1 MDNNSSFKDHQQNGD
16 NAVEIEIKEVV
27 KPYLRK
33 YYWFIISAILFLIIS
48 YLYLKTK
55 TTIYEVSASV
65 LIKDAKSNMG
75 SQDFAALRDISG
87 FGKIG
92 SNGVENEMELLKS
105 KKLMQKIV
113 QSLHLE
119 STVYEKGR
127 FQNVELYGKS
137 SPILVQFINEKPD
150 AQYFQ
155 TPIEL
160 KISGNNIELSGKD
173 LAPLKTTFGKII
185 SLRFANIIITK
196 NKDYVAPKGS
206 ANKFLLNI
214 ASERQTID
222 SFQANLKVALIN
234 KDVTV
239 IKMTLNYPEVQKAKD
254 ILNTL
259 IRVYNEDAIDDKN
272 SESKKTAEFIEE
284 RIRIIGNELG
294 EVESRKERF
303 KESNRITDL
312 GTEAKLGLQSSVE
325 ARRKLLEID
334 SQLEITNALIG
345 FVNKQGTSAVL
356 PGNVGL
362 DNASAT
368 SNISAYNQLVLE
380 KNRLLENA
388 TTQNPL
394 VIDLTKQINTLRS
407 SVVESLA
414 KNRSA
419 LQVAKSNYEGEQNSI
434 VGQIS
439 RMPAQEKL
447 FREIERQQQIKE
459 NLYLL
464 LLQKREEIAV
474 SLAVTAPKA
483 RVVDE
488 AYVNPIPVAP
498 KGLIILL
505 MGLMIGFLI
514 PFILIYLFRLFD
526 DKVKDK
532 KDIEKLSHGKT
543 LLGEIPSL
551 EKGQNEV
558 VLQNDL
564 SPMAEAFRI
573 VITNMNFMLP
583 KKEKGKVVFVT
594 STVKGEGKTFVS
606 VNLALTLA
614 SPKHKVIIIGADI
627 RNPQLQRYNP
637 ARKGLDGLTEYLY
650 NENEKIEDIIH
661 ISSFNP
667 HCDVIYSGSIPPN
680 PTDLLSNGRYEI
692 LIDQLKQEYEYIIV
706 DTAPLMLVTDTFL
719 TVDLADATLYVT
731 RSGFTE
737 KPLIDFANKQINSK
751 RIKNVG
757 FVLNDVSK
765 ENFGYG
771 NKYGYGYGI
780 DEKTFFQKLKD
791 RLFF

>member
-1 MDNNSSFKDHQQNGD
+1 MDNISSIKDNPREGG
-16 NAVEIEIKEVV
+16 NASEIEIKEVLR
-27 KPYLRK
+27 PYFRRF
-33 YYWFIISAILFLIIS
+33 YWFIISAAICLILS

-55 TTIYEVSASV
+55 TTVYEVSASV
-65 LIKDAKSNMG
+65 LIKDAKSNPG

-105 KKLMQKIV
+105 KKMMQKVV
-113 QSLHLE
+113 QNLHLE
-119 STVYEKGR
+119 STVYQKGK
-127 FQNVELYGKS
+127 FKNTELYGKT
-137 SPILVQFINEKPD
+137 SPIMVQVINEKPD
-150 AQYFQ
+150 TKYYKE
-155 TPIEL
+155 PIEL
-160 KISGNNIELSGKD
+160 KISGNNITLSNKE
-173 LAPLKTTFGKII
+173 LAPLKTTFDKTI

-196 NKDYVAPKGS
+196 NKDYVAPKE
-206 ANKFLLNI
+206 ATNDFLLNI
-214 ASERQTID
+214 ASETQVTD
-222 SFQANLKVALIN
+222 SFQSNLKAALMN

-239 IKMTLNYPEVQKAKD
+239 IKMTMNYPEVNKAKD

-259 IRVYNEDAIDDKN
+259 IRVYNNDAIEDKN

-312 GTEAKLGLQSSVE
+312 ETEAKLGLQSSAE
-325 ARRKLLEID
+325 ARGKLLEID
-334 SQLEITNALIG
+334 SQLEITNALLG
-345 FVNKQGTSAVL
+345 YVNKQGTSAVL

-388 TTQNPL
+388 TPQNPL
-394 VIDLTKQINTLRS
+394 VIDLTKQINSMRN

-419 LQVAKSNYEGEQNSI
+419 LQVAKGNYETENKTI

-439 RMPAQEKL
+439 KIPSQEKT

-464 LLQKREEIAV
+464 LLQKREETAV

-498 KGLIILL
+498 KGSIVLL
-505 MGLMIGFLI
+505 MGLMAGMLI
-514 PFILIYLFRLFD
+514 PFIVIYLIRLFD

-532 KDIEKLSHGKT
+532 KDLDKLSNGKT

-551 EKGQNEV
+551 DRGQNELV
-558 VLQNDL
+558 MANDL
-564 SPMAEAFRI
+564 TPMAEAFRI

-583 KKEKGKVVFVT
+583 KKEKGKVVYVT

-637 ARKGLDGLTEYLY
+637 SRKGLDGLTEYLY
-650 NENEKIEDIIH
+650 NDDEKIEDIIH
-661 ISSFNP
+661 VSSFNKY
-667 HCDVIYSGSIPPN
+667 CDVIYSGSIPPN
-680 PTDLLSNGRYEI
+680 PADLLSNGRFEI
-692 LIDQLKQEYEYIIV
+692 LIDQLKLIYEYVIV

-719 TVDLADATLYVT
+719 NADLADATLYVT

-737 KPLIDFANKQINSK
+737 KSLLDFANKQINSK
-751 RIKNVG
+751 RIRNAA
-757 FVLNDVSK
+757 FILNDVSK
-765 ENFGYG
+765 DNFGYG
-771 NKYGYGYGI
+771 NKYGYGYGV
-780 DEKTFFQKLKD
+780 DNRTFFQKFKD
-791 RLFF
+791 SF

>member
-1 MDNNSSFKDHQQNGD
+1 MDNISSIKDNPREGG
-16 NAVEIEIKEVV
+16 NASEIEIKEVLR
-27 KPYLRK
+27 PYFRRF
-33 YYWFIISAILFLIIS
+33 YWFIISAAICLILS

-55 TTIYEVSASV
+55 TTVYEVSASV
-65 LIKDAKSNMG
+65 LIKDAKSNPG

-105 KKLMQKIV
+105 KKMMRKVV
-113 QSLHLE
+113 QNLHLE
-119 STVYEKGR
+119 STVYQKGK
-127 FQNVELYGKS
+127 FKNTELYGKT
-137 SPILVQFINEKPD
+137 SPIMVQVINEKPD
-150 AQYFQ
+150 TKYYKE
-155 TPIEL
+155 PIEL
-160 KISGNNIELSGKD
+160 KISGNNITLSNKE
-173 LAPLKTTFGKII
+173 LAPLKTTFDKTI

-196 NKDYVAPKGS
+196 NKDYVAPKE
-206 ANKFLLNI
+206 ATNDFLLNI
-214 ASERQTID
+214 ASETQVTD
-222 SFQANLKVALIN
+222 SFQSNLKAALMN

-239 IKMTLNYPEVQKAKD
+239 IKMTMNYPEVNKAKD

-259 IRVYNEDAIDDKN
+259 IRVYNNDAIEDKN

-312 GTEAKLGLQSSVE
+312 ETEAKLGLQSSAE
-325 ARRKLLEID
+325 ARGKLLEID
-334 SQLEITNALIG
+334 SQLEITNALLG
-345 FVNKQGTSAVL
+345 YVNKQGTSAVL

-388 TTQNPL
+388 TPQNPL
-394 VIDLTKQINTLRS
+394 VIDLTKQINSMRN

-419 LQVAKSNYEGEQNSI
+419 LQVAKGNYETENKTI

-439 RMPAQEKL
+439 KIPSQEKT

-464 LLQKREEIAV
+464 LLQKREETAV

-498 KGLIILL
+498 KGSIVLL
-505 MGLMIGFLI
+505 MGLMAGMLI
-514 PFILIYLFRLFD
+514 PFIVIYLIRLFD

-532 KDIEKLSHGKT
+532 KDLDKLSNGKT

-551 EKGQNEV
+551 DRGQNELV
-558 VLQNDL
+558 MANDL
-564 SPMAEAFRI
+564 TPMAEAFRI

-583 KKEKGKVVFVT
+583 KKEKGKVVYVT

-637 ARKGLDGLTEYLY
+637 SRKGLDGLTEYLY
-650 NENEKIEDIIH
+650 NDDEKIEDIIH
-661 ISSFNP
+661 ISSFNKY
-667 HCDVIYSGSIPPN
+667 CDVIYSGSIPPN
-680 PTDLLSNGRYEI
+680 PADLLSNGRFEI
-692 LIDQLKQEYEYIIV
+692 LIDQLKLIYEYIIV

-719 TVDLADATLYVT
+719 NADLADATLYVT

-737 KPLIDFANKQINSK
+737 KSLIDFANKQINSK
-751 RIKNVG
+751 RIRNAA
-757 FVLNDVSK
+757 FILNDVSK
-765 ENFGYG
+765 DNLGYG
-771 NKYGYGYGI
+771 NKYGYGYGV
-780 DEKTFFQKLKD
+780 DNRTFFQKLKD
-791 RLFF
+791 SF

>member
-1 MDNNSSFKDHQQNGD
+1 MDNISSIKDNPREGG
-16 NAVEIEIKEVV
+16 NASEIEIKEVLR
-27 KPYLRK
+27 PYFRRF
-33 YYWFIISAILFLIIS
+33 YWFIISAAICLILS

-55 TTIYEVSASV
+55 TTVYEVSASV
-65 LIKDAKSNMG
+65 LIKDAKSNPG

-105 KKLMQKIV
+105 KKMMQKVV
-113 QSLHLE
+113 QNLHLE
-119 STVYEKGR
+119 STVYQKGK
-127 FQNVELYGKS
+127 FKNTELYGKT
-137 SPILVQFINEKPD
+137 SPIMVQVINEKPD
-150 AQYFQ
+150 TKYYKE
-155 TPIEL
+155 PIEL
-160 KISGNNIELSGKD
+160 KISGNNITLSNKE
-173 LAPLKTTFGKII
+173 LAPLKTTFDKTI

-196 NKDYVAPKGS
+196 NKDYVAPKE
-206 ANKFLLNI
+206 ATNDFLLNI
-214 ASERQTID
+214 ASETQVTD
-222 SFQANLKVALIN
+222 SFQSNLKAALMN

-239 IKMTLNYPEVQKAKD
+239 IKMTMNYPEVNKAKD

-259 IRVYNEDAIDDKN
+259 IRVYNNDAIEDKN

-312 GTEAKLGLQSSVE
+312 ETEAKLGLQSSAE
-325 ARRKLLEID
+325 ARGKLLEID
-334 SQLEITNALIG
+334 SQLEITNALLG
-345 FVNKQGTSAVL
+345 YVNKQGTSAVL

-388 TTQNPL
+388 TPQNPL
-394 VIDLTKQINTLRS
+394 VIDLTKQINSMRN

-419 LQVAKSNYEGEQNSI
+419 LQVAKGNYETENKTI

-439 RMPAQEKL
+439 KIPSQEKT

-464 LLQKREEIAV
+464 LLQKREETAV

-498 KGLIILL
+498 KGSIVLL
-505 MGLMIGFLI
+505 MGLMAGMLI
-514 PFILIYLFRLFD
+514 PFIVIYLIRLFD

-532 KDIEKLSHGKT
+532 KDLDKLSNGKT

-551 EKGQNEV
+551 DRGQNELV
-558 VLQNDL
+558 MANDL
-564 SPMAEAFRI
+564 TPMAEAFRI

-583 KKEKGKVVFVT
+583 KKEKGKVVYVT

-637 ARKGLDGLTEYLY
+637 SRKGLDGLTEYLH
-650 NENEKIEDIIH
+650 NDDEKIEDIIH
-661 ISSFNP
+661 VSSFNKY
-667 HCDVIYSGSIPPN
+667 CDVIYSGSIPPN
-680 PTDLLSNGRYEI
+680 PADLLSNGRFEI
-692 LIDQLKQEYEYIIV
+692 LIDQLKLIYEYIIV

-719 TVDLADATLYVT
+719 NADLADATLYVT

-737 KPLIDFANKQINSK
+737 KSLLDFANKQINSK
-751 RIKNVG
+751 RIRNAA
-757 FVLNDVSK
+757 FILNDVSK
-765 ENFGYG
+765 DNLGYG
-771 NKYGYGYGI
+771 NKYGYGYGV
-780 DEKTFFQKLKD
+780 DNRTFFQKLKD
-791 RLFF
+791 SF

>member
-1 MDNNSSFKDHQQNGD
+1 MDNISSIKDNPREGG
-16 NAVEIEIKEVV
+16 NASEIEIKEVLR
-27 KPYLRK
+27 PYFRRF
-33 YYWFIISAILFLIIS
+33 YWFIISAAICLILS

-55 TTIYEVSASV
+55 TTVYEVSASV
-65 LIKDAKSNMG
+65 LIKDAKSNPG

-105 KKLMQKIV
+105 KKMMQKVV
-113 QSLHLE
+113 QNLHLE
-119 STVYEKGR
+119 STVYQKGK
-127 FQNVELYGKS
+127 FKNTELYGKT
-137 SPILVQFINEKPD
+137 SPIMVQVINEKPD
-150 AQYFQ
+150 TKYYKE
-155 TPIEL
+155 PIEL
-160 KISGNNIELSGKD
+160 KISGNNITLSNKE
-173 LAPLKTTFGKII
+173 LAPLKTTFDKTI

-196 NKDYVAPKGS
+196 NKDYVAPKE
-206 ANKFLLNI
+206 ATNDFLLNI
-214 ASERQTID
+214 ASETQVTD
-222 SFQANLKVALIN
+222 SFQSNLKAALMN

-239 IKMTLNYPEVQKAKD
+239 IKMTMNYPEVNKAKD

-259 IRVYNEDAIDDKN
+259 IRVYNNDAIEDKN

-312 GTEAKLGLQSSVE
+312 ETEAKLGLQSSAE
-325 ARRKLLEID
+325 ARGKLLEID
-334 SQLEITNALIG
+334 SQLEITNALLG
-345 FVNKQGTSAVL
+345 YVNKQGTSAVL

-388 TTQNPL
+388 TPQNPL
-394 VIDLTKQINTLRS
+394 VIDLTKQINSMRN

-419 LQVAKSNYEGEQNSI
+419 LQVAKGNYETENKTI

-439 RMPAQEKL
+439 KIPSQEKT

-464 LLQKREEIAV
+464 LLQKREETAV

-498 KGLIILL
+498 KGSIVLL
-505 MGLMIGFLI
+505 MGLMAGMLI
-514 PFILIYLFRLFD
+514 PFIVIYLIRLFD

-532 KDIEKLSHGKT
+532 KDLDKLSNGKT

-551 EKGQNEV
+551 DRGQNELV
-558 VLQNDL
+558 MANDIT
-564 SPMAEAFRI
+564 PMAEAFRI

-583 KKEKGKVVFVT
+583 KKEKGKVVYVT

-637 ARKGLDGLTEYLY
+637 SRKGLDGLTEYLY
-650 NENEKIEDIIH
+650 NDDEKIEDIIH
-661 ISSFNP
+661 ISSFNKY
-667 HCDVIYSGSIPPN
+667 CDVIYSGSIPPN
-680 PTDLLSNGRYEI
+680 PADLLSNGRFEI
-692 LIDQLKQEYEYIIV
+692 LIDQLKLIYEYVIV

-719 TVDLADATLYVT
+719 NADLADATLYVT

-737 KPLIDFANKQINSK
+737 KSLIDFANKQINSK
-751 RIKNVG
+751 RIRNAA
-757 FVLNDVSK
+757 FILNDVSK
-765 ENFGYG
+765 DNLGYG
-771 NKYGYGYGI
+771 NKYGYGYGV
-780 DEKTFFQKLKD
+780 DNRTFFQKLKD
-791 RLFF
+791 SF

>member
-1 MDNNSSFKDHQQNGD
+1 MDNISSIKDNPREGG
-16 NAVEIEIKEVV
+16 NASEIEIKEVLR
-27 KPYLRK
+27 PYFRRF
-33 YYWFIISAILFLIIS
+33 YWFIISAAICLILS

-55 TTIYEVSASV
+55 TTVYEVSASV
-65 LIKDAKSNMG
+65 LIKDAKSNPG

-105 KKLMQKIV
+105 KKMMQKVV
-113 QSLHLE
+113 QNLHLE
-119 STVYEKGR
+119 STVYQKGK
-127 FQNVELYGKS
+127 FKNTELYGKT
-137 SPILVQFINEKPD
+137 SPIMVQVINEKPD
-150 AQYFQ
+150 TKYYKE
-155 TPIEL
+155 PIEL
-160 KISGNNIELSGKD
+160 KISGNNITLSNKE
-173 LAPLKTTFGKII
+173 LAPLKTTFDKTI

-196 NKDYVAPKGS
+196 NKDYVAPKE
-206 ANKFLLNI
+206 ATNDFLLNI
-214 ASERQTID
+214 ASETQVTD
-222 SFQANLKVALIN
+222 SFQSNLKAALMN

-239 IKMTLNYPEVQKAKD
+239 IKMTMNYPEVNKAKD

-259 IRVYNEDAIDDKN
+259 IRVYNNDAIEDKN

-312 GTEAKLGLQSSVE
+312 ETEAKLGLQSSAE
-325 ARRKLLEID
+325 ARGKLLEID
-334 SQLEITNALIG
+334 SQLEITNALLG
-345 FVNKQGTSAVL
+345 YVNKQGTSAVL

-388 TTQNPL
+388 TPQNPL
-394 VIDLTKQINTLRS
+394 VIDLTKQINSMRN

-419 LQVAKSNYEGEQNSI
+419 LQVAKGNYETENKTI

-439 RMPAQEKL
+439 KIPSQEKT

-464 LLQKREEIAV
+464 LLQKREETAV

-498 KGLIILL
+498 KGSIVLL
-505 MGLMIGFLI
+505 MGLMAGMLI
-514 PFILIYLFRLFD
+514 PFIVIYLIRLFD

-532 KDIEKLSHGKT
+532 KDLDKLSNGKT

-551 EKGQNEV
+551 DRGQNELV
-558 VLQNDL
+558 MANDL
-564 SPMAEAFRI
+564 TPMAEAFRI

-583 KKEKGKVVFVT
+583 KKEKGKVVYVT

-637 ARKGLDGLTEYLY
+637 SRKGLDGLTEYLY
-650 NENEKIEDIIH
+650 NDDEKIEDIIH
-661 ISSFNP
+661 ISSFNKY
-667 HCDVIYSGSIPPN
+667 CDVIYSGSIPPN
-680 PTDLLSNGRYEI
+680 PADLLSNGRFEI
-692 LIDQLKQEYEYIIV
+692 LIDQLKLIYEYIIV

-719 TVDLADATLYVT
+719 NADLADATLYVT

-737 KPLIDFANKQINSK
+737 KSLIDFANKQINSK
-751 RIKNVG
+751 RIRNAA
-757 FVLNDVSK
+757 FILNDVSK
-765 ENFGYG
+765 DNLGYG
-771 NKYGYGYGI
+771 NKYGYGYGV
-780 DEKTFFQKLKD
+780 DNRTFFQKLKD
-791 RLFF
+791 SF

>member
-1 MDNNSSFKDHQQNGD
+1 MDNISSIKDNPREGG
-16 NAVEIEIKEVV
+16 NASEIEIKEVLR
-27 KPYLRK
+27 PYFRRF
-33 YYWFIISAILFLIIS
+33 YWFIISAAICLILS

-55 TTIYEVSASV
+55 TTVYEVSASV
-65 LIKDAKSNMG
+65 LIKDAKSNPG

-105 KKLMQKIV
+105 KKMMRKVV
-113 QSLHLE
+113 QNLHLE
-119 STVYEKGR
+119 STVYQKGK
-127 FQNVELYGKS
+127 FKNTELYGKT
-137 SPILVQFINEKPD
+137 SPIMVQVINEKPD
-150 AQYFQ
+150 TKYYKE
-155 TPIEL
+155 PIEL
-160 KISGNNIELSGKD
+160 KISGNNITLSNKE
-173 LAPLKTTFGKII
+173 LAPLKTTFDKTI

-196 NKDYVAPKGS
+196 NKDYVAPKE
-206 ANKFLLNI
+206 ATNDFLLNI
-214 ASERQTID
+214 ASETQVTD
-222 SFQANLKVALIN
+222 SFQSNLKAALMN

-239 IKMTLNYPEVQKAKD
+239 IKMTMNYPEVNKAKD

-259 IRVYNEDAIDDKN
+259 IRVYNNDAIEDKN

-312 GTEAKLGLQSSVE
+312 ETEAKLGLQSSAE
-325 ARRKLLEID
+325 ARGKLLEID
-334 SQLEITNALIG
+334 SQLEITNALLG
-345 FVNKQGTSAVL
+345 YVNKQGTSAVL

-388 TTQNPL
+388 TPQNPL
-394 VIDLTKQINTLRS
+394 VIDLTKQINSMRN

-419 LQVAKSNYEGEQNSI
+419 LQVAKGNYETENKTI

-439 RMPAQEKL
+439 KIPSQEKT

-464 LLQKREEIAV
+464 LLQKREETAV

-498 KGLIILL
+498 KGSIVLL
-505 MGLMIGFLI
+505 MGLMAGMLI
-514 PFILIYLFRLFD
+514 PFIVIYLIRLFD

-532 KDIEKLSHGKT
+532 KDLDKLSNGKT

-551 EKGQNEV
+551 DRGQNELV
-558 VLQNDL
+558 MANDL
-564 SPMAEAFRI
+564 TPMAEAFRI

-583 KKEKGKVVFVT
+583 KKEKGKVVYVT

-637 ARKGLDGLTEYLY
+637 SRKGLDGLTEYLY
-650 NENEKIEDIIH
+650 NDDEKIEDIIH
-661 ISSFNP
+661 ISSFNKY
-667 HCDVIYSGSIPPN
+667 CDVIYSGSIPPN
-680 PTDLLSNGRYEI
+680 PADLLSNGRFEI
-692 LIDQLKQEYEYIIV
+692 LIDQLKLIYEYVIV

-719 TVDLADATLYVT
+719 NADLADATLYVT

-737 KPLIDFANKQINSK
+737 KSLLDFANKQINSK
-751 RIKNVG
+751 RIRNAA
-757 FVLNDVSK
+757 FILNDVSK
-765 ENFGYG
+765 DNFGYG
-771 NKYGYGYGI
+771 NKYGYGYGV
-780 DEKTFFQKLKD
+780 DNRTFFQKFKD
-791 RLFF
+791 SF